1 MNRRM
6 SRHHAFLALF
16 TAILLCLTS
25 LAEAETATVEVLH
38 LPLQEASDAVK
49 SQLSRQG
56 TVAQLPSRQML
67 IIQDDAGHIER
78 ARTLLKRLDMPAP
91 QLNVQVNVAEM
102 ETGDET
108 AMKVSGV
115 ILPGGWVRIQATHE
129 ARQENNNQRFRLR
142 VTSGKYG
149 RIETGHIRAVR
160 PAIRHFLHR
169 YGVADTPD
177 LALVPI
183 TAGFDVQARLIGKNS
198 VRLDI
203 HPWFERERQETNIR
217 ADMEILPSLGST
229 ASTKRPPAT
238 QAPIRLNM
246 QPQQSSRIERIAV
259 TDANTELTV
268 RLGETVTL
276 AATRQAAKAFG
287 NALLDHYTTVASR
300 SVLLR
305 LTVTQTNY

>member
-1 MNRRM
+1 ML
-6 SRHHAFLALF
+6 RHHVFLAFF

-25 LAEAETATVEVLH
+25 LAKAETATIEVLH
-38 LPLQEASDAVK
+38 LPLQEASDVVK
-49 SQLSRQG
+49 NQLSRQG
-56 TVAQLPSRQML
+56 TVARLPSRQML

-78 ARTLLKRLDMPAP
+78 ARALLKRLDMPPP
-91 QLNVQVNVAEM
+91 QLNVQVNVVEQ
-102 ETGDET
+102 ET
-108 AMKVSGV
+108 ADKTVMKVSGV
-115 ILPGGWVRIQATHE
+115 ILPGGWMRIQANHE
-129 ARQENNNQRFRLR
+129 IRQGSNNQRFRLR

-149 RIETGHIRAVR
+149 RIEAGNIRAVR
-160 PAIRHFLHR
+160 PSVRYFLHR

-183 TAGFDVQARLIGKNS
+183 TAGFDVRARLIGKSN

-203 HPWFERERQETNIR
+203 HPWFERERQETNIQ

-246 QPQQSSRIERIAV
+246 QPQQSSHIERIAV
-259 TDANTELTV
+259 TNANTELTV

-287 NALLDHYTTVASR
+287 NALLDHYTTVANR
-300 SVLLR
+300 SVFLR
-305 LTVTQTNY
+305 LTVTQADY

>member
-1 MNRRM
+1 ML
-6 SRHHAFLALF
+6 RHHAFLAAF
-16 TAILLCLTS
+16 MAMLLCLAS
-25 LAEAETATVEVLH
+25 PAEAETATIEVLH
-38 LPLQEASDAVK
+38 LPLREASDAVK

-56 TVAQLPSRQML
+56 TVARLPSRQML

-78 ARTLLKRLDMPAP
+78 ARALLKRLDMPAP
-91 QLNVQVNVAEM
+91 QLNVQVSVVER
-102 ETGDET
+102 ETGNKT

-115 ILPGGWVRIQATHE
+115 ILPGGWVRIQTNHE
-129 ARQENNNQRFRLR
+129 AQQGNNNQRFRLR

-149 RIETGHIRAVR
+149 RIEAGNIRAVR
-160 PAIRHFLHR
+160 PSVRHFLHR
-169 YGVADTPD
+169 YGVADAPD

-183 TAGFDVQARLIGKNS
+183 TAGFDVRARLIGKSN

-203 HPWFERERQETNIR
+203 HPWFERERQETNIQ

-229 ASTKRPPAT
+229 AATKRPPAT

>member
-1 MNRRM
+1 ML
-6 SRHHAFLALF
+6 RHHAFLALF
-16 TAILLCLTS
+16 TAMLLCLTS

-38 LPLQEASDAVK
+38 LSLQEASDAVK

-56 TVAQLPSRQML
+56 TVAQFPSRQIL

-78 ARTLLKRLDMPAP
+78 ARALLKRLDMPAP
-91 QLNVQVNVAEM
+91 QLNVQVSVAEQ
-102 ETGDET
+102 ETGDKT

-115 ILPGGWVRIQATHE
+115 VLPGGWVRIQANRGM
-129 ARQENNNQRFRLR
+129 RQGNNNQRFNLK
-142 VTSGKYG
+142 VTFGKYG
-149 RIETGHIRAVR
+149 RIEAGHIRAVR
-160 PAIRHFLHR
+160 PTVRRFLHR

-183 TAGFDVQARLIGKNS
+183 TAGFDVQARLIDKSS

-203 HPWFERERQETNIR
+203 HPWFERERQEMNIQ
-217 ADMEILPSLGST
+217 ANIEILPSLGST
-229 ASTKRPPAT
+229 AATKQPPAT
-238 QAPIRLNM
+238 QAPVRLNM
-246 QPQQSSRIERIAV
+246 QPQRSSHIERIAV

-287 NALLDHYTTVASR
+287 NALLDHYATVANR

-305 LTVTQTNY
+305 LTVTQADY